1 MAAHRPGL
9 GRGLDALLPA
19 EVEDGA
25 PGWQVAPLAAID
37 PNPTQPRRRFDD
49 DSLRALTAS
58 IAEVGVLQPVIVRP
72 MEGGRYRLVAGE
84 RRLRAAQEAGL
95 EEIPIFVRQRGDDTS
110 DLAEALIENIHRE
123 DLNPL
128 EEAAAYRQLLD
139 DFGLTHEEAGRRVG
153 KSRSAISN
161 MLRLLQLPPQVQAL
175 LGSGV
180 LSAGHARALL
190 GLEDPAEAVRIAQ
203 RAVTGRWSV
212 RQVEEGVRRTLA
224 GHDGEPRR
232 SRPAPVIALEQRLAE
247 RLETGVRIDVGS
259 RGGRVTIRF
268 GSVDELE
275 RIYGVLFGS

>member
-1 MAAHRPGL
+1 MAAHKPGL

-19 EVEDGA
+19 EVEDSP
-25 PGWQVAPLAAID
+25 PGWQVAALAAID

-49 DSLRALTAS
+49 DSLQALAAS

-95 EEIPIFVRQRGDDTS
+95 EEIPIFVRQRDDDTS

-161 MLRLLQLPPQVQAL
+161 MLRLLHLPPQVQAL

-203 RAVTGRWSV
+203 RAVTERWSV

-224 GHDGEPRR
+224 GHKGEPRR

-247 RLETGVRIDVGS
+247 RLETGVRIDLGS